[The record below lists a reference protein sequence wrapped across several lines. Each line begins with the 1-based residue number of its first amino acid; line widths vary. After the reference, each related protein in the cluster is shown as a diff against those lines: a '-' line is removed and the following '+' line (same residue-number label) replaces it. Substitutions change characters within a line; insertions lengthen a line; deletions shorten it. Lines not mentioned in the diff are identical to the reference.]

1 VIAESLLFY
10 IVGALTIVT
19 ALGMVSSR
27 NPVHAAL
34 WMVSN
39 FGLTAILYLV
49 LHAPFLAAV
58 QVIVY
63 AGAIMVLFLF
73 VVMLLGASAVPSR
86 EPIVGHR
93 PLAVAGLVALGGL
106 LLWAVTRGASSALL
120 PPELPEG
127 FGSPADVGQALFSH
141 WVLPFEWVS
150 LMLLVALVGAVMIAR
165 FKRTKREGE
174 EVGQ

>member
-1 VIAESLLFY
+1 MSAETLLFY
-10 IVGALTIVT
+10 AVGALMIVT
-19 ALGMVSSR
+19 ALGVVSSR
-27 NPVHAAL
+27 NPVYAAL

-73 VVMLLGASAVPSR
+73 VVMLLGARRVSAR
-86 EPIVGHR
+86 EPIPWHR
-93 PLAVAGLVALGGL
+93 PLSALGVLSLGGM
-106 LLWAVTRGASSALL
+106 LLWAVSRGHNSALV
-120 PPELPEG
+120 PGELPAD
-127 FGSPADVGQALFSH
+127 FGSPAAVGQSLFTD

-150 LMLLVALVGAVMIAR
+150 LMLLVAMIGAVMIAR
-165 FKRTKREGE
+165 FKRRADESE
-174 EVGQ
+174 EVGS